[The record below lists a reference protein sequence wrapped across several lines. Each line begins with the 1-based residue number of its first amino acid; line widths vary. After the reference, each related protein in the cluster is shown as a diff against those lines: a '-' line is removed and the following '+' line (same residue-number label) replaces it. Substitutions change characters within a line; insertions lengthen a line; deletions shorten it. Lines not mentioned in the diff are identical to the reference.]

1 MWIETLEGRTLCAA
15 VAVVVAPLAR
25 AARPPSPFSRAN
37 LVGAYEGFLSVRRV
51 RQDLDVIVTAHD
63 SGNVVARLRL
73 GPNVYEASGTATT
86 KGRLSVG
93 GVSPD
98 VDAPGAFAFTGT
110 VARNG
115 VSLRGRYAFVGGV
128 VVRGKVKLTR
138 TSAEP
143 RVVDPPVH
151 VSTLAV
157 SSATFGNGT
166 HGWVTAA
173 GSAMSGRKL
182 GESTFAGRFL
192 ESGRGAAVVQEVRNF
207 FVFELPPVLRGSGPI
222 RVTGAA
228 LVLERAG
235 YRSTADAQ
243 TYGLFEVVTDPDVL
257 LDPAAPSVPEV
268 FADLGDGPSYGT
280 FEIARSGNAAGPFL
294 WRDDSAIQLPLS
306 AAALDAATAAFGAG
320 GRFALGGR
328 VLTETDPD
336 PYFGGSSTSYDGL
349 FFGSI
354 QPPSLRIELEQTP
367 TFDATTPAPR

>member
-1 MWIETLEGRTLCAA
+1 
-15 VAVVVAPLAR
+15 
-25 AARPPSPFSRAN
+25 
-37 LVGAYEGFLSVRRV
+37 VGAYEGLLSARR
-51 RQDLDVIVTAHD
+51 RRLDLDVIVTAHD
-63 SGNVVARLRL
+63 AGNVVARLRL
-73 GPNVYEASGTATT
+73 GTDVYEATGTATT
-86 KGRLSVG
+86 RGRVSLG

-98 VDAPGAFAFTGT
+98 VIAPGPFSFTGA

-115 VSLRGRYAFVGGV
+115 VSLRGRYVFAGGG

-143 RVVDPPVH
+143 RVVDPPVR

-157 SSATFGNGT
+157 SSSTFGNGT

-173 GSAMSGRKL
+173 GSAASGRKL

-192 ESGRGAAVVQEVRNF
+192 ESGPGAAVVREVRNF
-207 FVFELPPVLRGSGPI
+207 FVFELPPVLTGSGPI

-235 YRSTADAQ
+235 YRSTANAQ

-280 FEIARSGNAAGPFL
+280 FDVARSGNAAGPFL
-294 WRDDSAIQLPLS
+294 WRDASTIELPLS
-306 AAALDAATAAFGAG
+306 EAALDGATAAFGAG

-328 VLTETDPD
+328 VMTETDPE
-336 PYFGGSSTSYDGL
+336 PYFGGVTTSYDGL

-354 QPPSLRIELEQTP
+354 QPPSLRIDLEYTP